1 MTASVRDS
9 VAVPD
14 ALDRLAA
21 YLAEQL
27 GATGRDTT
35 VHAIATVV
43 APYRRVRDV
52 LGVDGA
58 EEYELTL
65 LRLLAGE
72 RGYAETSPAVRE
84 RLAEELASPNPDCS
98 LYRSYLADG
107 VVLRFAPTLPEAPM
121 PVPTARTL
129 TADDLGGRCRY
140 CSKDLPPGRKL
151 VFCPHCGQNLTTL
164 RCPACSTE
172 LELGWK
178 FCVTCGRGL
187 ASAATPGG
195 ASG

>member
-1 MTASVRDS
+1 MTA
-9 VAVPD
+9 AHAAPD

-27 GATGRDTT
+27 ATAGPDTT
-35 VHAIATVV
+35 VHAIAAVL

-52 LGVDGA
+52 LEVEGA

-65 LRLLAGE
+65 MRLLAGE
-72 RGYAETSPAVRE
+72 RGYAETSPTTRE
-84 RLAEELASPNPDCS
+84 RLAEELASPNPECS
-98 LYRSYLADG
+98 LYRSYLAER
-107 VVLRFAPTLPEAPM
+107 VVLRFAPTLPEVTM

-129 TADDLGGRCRY
+129 TSDDLGGRCRY

-172 LELGWK
+172 LELGWM

-187 ASAATPGG
+187 GSATHPGG